1 MNYSLGDVFIT
12 MVWFMLLFAWIWL
25 LVMIVSD
32 IFRDHDLSGWG
43 KAAWTFF
50 LIVLPWIG
58 ALAYL
63 IARGRSM
70 NERSMR
76 QAARQEEELR
86 QFVRSSAA
94 TSSVADELAKL
105 NDLRQRGQLS
115 DGDYEQAKA
124 RVLGAPAPAPAPAP
138 QSTVAPPR
146 QPI

>member
-124 RVLGAPAPAPAPAP
+124 RVLGAPAPAP

>member
-124 RVLGAPAPAPAPAP
+124 RVLGAPSPAPAP